1 MTIWSFIEKCV
12 DTYSKVIKLISL
24 INFSTDFEW
33 NSKIDIPEMSQHVT
47 WPILCLVGPIVV
59 WINLK
64 PLTMNEK
71 DNCGDN

>member
-1 MTIWSFIEKCV
+1 MTIWPFVEKCV

-47 WPILCLVGPIVV
+47 IGQFYV
-59 WINLK
+59 
-64 PLTMNEK
+64 
-71 DNCGDN
+71 